1 MDKKA
6 KLVGINHVA
15 LAVGDID
22 KALEFYGSIFDFKI
36 KNKDHEKAFID
47 IGDQFLALFSKNFK
61 PQEDS
66 IRHFGLVVD
75 NRTDVLKLAQKA
87 GATISHKTPFMEFTD
102 PWGNLI
108 QVINY
113 EDIEFKKDP
122 EILKKMGLTLVKKA
136 KK

>member
-15 LAVGDID
+15 LAVGDIEE
-22 KALEFYGSIFDFKI
+22 ALKFYGSIFDFEI
-36 KNKDHEKAFID
+36 RSKDHENAFLD
-47 IGDQFLALFSKNFK
+47 MGDQFLALFSKNYRPF
-61 PQEDS
+61 EDD

-75 NRTDVLKLAQKA
+75 DRTDVIELAKKA
-87 GATISHKTPFMEFTD
+87 GAKLSHKTPFMEFTD

-113 EDIEFKKDP
+113 KRCSNLQKMKKYY
-122 EILKKMGLTLVKKA
+122 KKWA
-136 KK
+136 